1 MIVGFKFTIPT
12 DEGKFT
18 IAPPSM
24 LLAYMMAKRKKRNGI
39 LYSVLFFLFCWGLL
53 INNISGVVNIM
64 QGKDW
69 NIFFT
74 ICIGAT
80 AAVLTYF
87 ILWNGPKAVLL
98 FSAIETEQFKEH
110 LELQLTKLSAMIRV
124 ENIVL
129 CHLDHKTVKHM
140 QKVIASM
147 ETLLEISE
155 EVNQIEDIQT
165 GIKFL
170 DEFTGLYGFEVRD
183 ITKEIVN
190 ATKLN

>member
-24 LLAYMMAKRKKRNGI
+24 LLAYIMAKRKKRNGI
-39 LYSVLFFLFCWGLL
+39 LYSVLFLLFCWVLL
-53 INNISGVVNIM
+53 INNISGVINIM
-64 QGKDW
+64 QGRDW

-74 ICIGAT
+74 ICIGIT
-80 AAVLTYF
+80 AAILTYF
-87 ILWNGPKAVLL
+87 ILWSGPKAVLL

-124 ENIVL
+124 ENIAL

-155 EVNQIEDIQT
+155 EVDQIEDIQT

-170 DEFTGLYGFEVRD
+170 DEFTSLYGFEVRD